1 MVIGIELNR
10 LFGNNIANLNQ
21 ELNLLIRPMS
31 SSLWFELNR
40 LHLNIFLV
48 TQDIHRR
55 YGDR

>member
-31 SSLWFELNR
+31 SSLWVELNR
-40 LHLNIFLV
+40 IHSNISLI